1 MDSPWHGCL
10 LAGCPGSDLVRDA
23 GPHGADINSLL
34 RSLWPREMS
43 PSVLSVV
50 GGPPGKGVTAS
61 SLDWLPG
68 KEPPNGPH
76 GPQERTSALQ
86 SSVLRPP
93 FLKSLVLAD

>member
-1 MDSPWHGCL
+1 MGAFS
-10 LAGCPGSDLVRDA
+10 LAVLAQTWLEMLGSMVLISTA
-23 GPHGADINSLL
+23 CSGAV
-34 RSLWPREMS
+34 WPREVS
-43 PSVLSVV
+43 PSVLSVI